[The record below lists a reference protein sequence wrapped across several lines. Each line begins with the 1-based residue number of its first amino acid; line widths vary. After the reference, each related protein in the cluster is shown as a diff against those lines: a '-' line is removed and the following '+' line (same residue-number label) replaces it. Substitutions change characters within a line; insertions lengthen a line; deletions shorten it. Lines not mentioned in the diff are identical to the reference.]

1 MHILTRQRN
10 GRVVWVCVHDN
21 CSHGCDSCEF
31 FSCSVNVSFTP
42 TPLFMYFV
50 SVGLSSH
57 LQKTGDGDGSD
68 EEKTAGDMD
77 VDDCHEL
84 R

>member
-1 MHILTRQRN
+1 M
-10 GRVVWVCVHDN
+10 CVHDD
-21 CSHGCDSCEF
+21 CSNECDSCEF
-31 FSCSVNVSFTP
+31 FSCSV
-42 TPLFMYFV
+42 YFD

-57 LQKTGDGDGSD
+57 PQKTTVTDDGGGSD

>member
-1 MHILTRQRN
+1 
-10 GRVVWVCVHDN
+10 
-21 CSHGCDSCEF
+21 
-31 FSCSVNVSFTP
+31 
-42 TPLFMYFV
+42 MYFV

-57 LQKTGDGDGSD
+57 SQKTTVTGDGGGSD
-68 EEKTAGDMD
+68 EEKTADEMD

>member
-1 MHILTRQRN
+1 MIIVPT
-10 GRVVWVCVHDN
+10 GVIRVN
-21 CSHGCDSCEF
+21 F

-42 TPLFMYFV
+42 APLFMYFV

-68 EEKTAGDMD
+68 EEKCSGDMD
-77 VDDCHEL
+77 VDQDNEL

>member
-1 MHILTRQRN
+1 
-10 GRVVWVCVHDN
+10 
-21 CSHGCDSCEF
+21 
-31 FSCSVNVSFTP
+31 
-42 TPLFMYFV
+42 MYFD

-57 LQKTGDGDGSD
+57 QQKTTVTDDGGGSD